1 MGDASPGAGKRLPQL
16 GLPGNRFRT
25 GATVVYAQGQ
35 AHASIETIH
44 RLRARGHCLARRCH
58 TAAALAWVAA
68 GVTGS
73 LVVAAVPADAGA
85 GAPRRGSSSLLV
97 PLHAGTGGS
106 GGVQRRAACPPP
118 AHAGEAACL
127 AIEERDRLHRRPG
140 RARLADSG
148 PVGYGPSS
156 LRRAYNLP
164 AGGGDGRTVAVVD
177 AHDDPAAAADLAAYR
192 SAFGLPPC
200 TASDGCFTKVNDH
213 GGRGYPKPNSG
224 WAGEISLD
232 LDMVSAVCPRCHILL
247 VEAASPY
254 LRDLGRA
261 VNQAVRMGARF
272 VANGYGAQQSPADA
286 GYDSR
291 YFDHPGVA
299 ITVATGDAGYGVS
312 YPAASPY
319 VTAVGGTSLAPA
331 GNGRGW
337 AETAWRGTGSGC
349 GDQAKPAWQNHT
361 GCAGRAL
368 NDVAAVANP
377 GHRRRGV
384 RQLHPLG
391 RCVEGVRRHVGD
403 CGHHRRYLRAG
414 GNPTPGQLPLLLPLR
429 PPAALNDVTS
439 GHNGRCGPS
448 YLCAARRGYDGPTG
462 LGTPDGVAAFT
473 APRRA

>member
-1 MGDASPGAGKRLPQL
+1 
-16 GLPGNRFRT
+16 
-25 GATVVYAQGQ
+25 
-35 AHASIETIH
+35 
-44 RLRARGHCLARRCH
+44 
-58 TAAALAWVAA
+58 
-68 GVTGS
+68 
-73 LVVAAVPADAGA
+73 
-85 GAPRRGSSSLLV
+85 
-97 PLHAGTGGS
+97 
-106 GGVQRRAACPPP
+106 
-118 AHAGEAACL
+118 L
-127 AIEERDRLHRRPG
+127 AIEERDSLHRRPG

-177 AHDDPAAAADLAAYR
+177 AYDDPAAAADLAAYR

-200 TASDGCFTKVNDH
+200 TASDGCFTKVNDQ
-213 GGRGYPKPNSG
+213 GGRGYPKPNAG

-377 GHRRRGV
+377 GTGV
-384 RQLHPLG
+384 AVYDSYTHS
-391 RCVEGVRRHVGD
+391 
-403 CGHHRRYLRAG
+403 AG
-414 GNPTPGQLPLLLPLR
+414 AWKVSGGTSVSAAIIAATYALAGTPR
-429 PPAALNDVTS
+429 PGSYPSSYPYAHPAALNDVTS

-462 LGTPDGVAAFT
+462 LGAPDGVAAFT

>member
-1 MGDASPGAGKRLPQL
+1 M
-16 GLPGNRFRT
+16 
-25 GATVVYAQGQ
+25 VYAQGQ

-44 RLRARGHCLARRCH
+44 RLRARCRCLARRCH

-118 AHAGEAACL
+118 AHPGQAACL
-127 AIEERDRLHRRPG
+127 AVEERDRLHRGPG
-140 RARLADSG
+140 GARLADSG
-148 PVGYGPSS
+148 PVGFGPSS

-177 AHDDPAAAADLAAYR
+177 AYDDPAAAADLAAYR

-349 GDQAKPAWQNHT
+349 GDQAKPTWQNHT

-377 GHRRRGV
+377 GTGV
-384 RQLHPLG
+384 AVYDSYTHS
-391 RCVEGVRRHVGD
+391 
-403 CGHHRRYLRAG
+403 AG
-414 GNPTPGQLPLLLPLR
+414 AWKVSGGTSVSAAIIAATYALAGTPR
-429 PPAALNDVTS
+429 PGSYPSSYPYAHPAALNDVTS